1 MYIIKDTTSGYYFHN
16 KAKIILFEQ
25 PEEAQ
30 WFLQN
35 FQQYAVTRYVQEQQ
49 SPFAIMKVQQII
61 SNFAIVQK
69 DFLETPECGVI
80 MFKDL
85 GI

>member
-1 MYIIKDTTSGYYFHN
+1 MVSSKLSAICDYPLCSRATK
-16 KAKIILFEQ
+16 
-25 PEEAQ
+25 
-30 WFLQN
+30 
-35 FQQYAVTRYVQEQQ
+35 
-49 SPFAIMKVQQII
+49 SPFAIMRVQQII

-69 DFLETPECGVI
+69 NFLETPECGVI